1 MNDVLINTKQL
12 SLDILSDDLEMKDVE
27 KVSTSHVST
36 KRESIGIM
44 QQNIFLMPKIATLPK
59 VDDNHSDLLGDK
71 IFDFVL
77 GDCFTVLMSM
87 PKDSV
92 DCIITSPPYWAM
104 RRYDNAGAIGEVG
117 NEKSSAEYIEKLT
130 KIFNEAKRVLKS
142 TGSLW
147 LNLGDKYENK
157 EMLGLPWRVAISLM
171 DNGWIMR
178 NDVIWSQLK
187 GTQSCKDRLRDSY
200 EHFFHFVKSKKY
212 YYDADAIRVKPI
224 KKPTITENSTI
235 SATGVSGVKYRKQI
249 AESDLS
255 PEEKNN
261 AIKALEETLE
271 EVRSGLIND
280 FRMSI
285 RGYQRA
291 WHSNDSAVS
300 GRARELEQR
309 GFYIMKMGA
318 KGALPTDIWNIVTED
333 TWRTDSHCAVYPEE
347 LLRIPILATCPK
359 NGIILDPFSGTGT
372 TVAAALKLGRKGMG
386 IDLSQEYINVSR
398 QRISKIIQ

>member
-12 SLDILSDDLEMKDVE
+12 SLDILSDVLEMKDVE

-77 GDCFTVLMSM
+77 GDCLTILMSM

-104 RRYDNAGAIGEVG
+104 RRYDNADAIGEVG
-117 NEKSSAEYIEKLT
+117 NEKSSAEYIEKLA

-235 SATGVSGVKYRKQI
+235 SATGVSGVKYKKQI